1 MPVLGYLDKRSMCNF
16 YQLVFFFFLFFFGP
30 LSVTEMKKY
39 ISVYEIK
46 RKSRI

>member
-16 YQLVFFFFLFFFGP
+16 YQLVFFFSFLFW
-30 LSVTEMKKY
+30 SSECYRDEKIY